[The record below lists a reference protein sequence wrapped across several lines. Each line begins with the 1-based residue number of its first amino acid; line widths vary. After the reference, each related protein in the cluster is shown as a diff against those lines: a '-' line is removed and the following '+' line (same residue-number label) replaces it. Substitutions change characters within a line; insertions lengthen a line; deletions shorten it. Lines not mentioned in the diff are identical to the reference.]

1 MQHHVRHR
9 LMAIFA
15 FGAATSM
22 AMAFTPPQLWQALAD
37 LI

>member
-1 MQHHVRHR
+1 MQDHVRRR

-15 FGAATSM
+15 FGAVTSM
-22 AMAFTPPQLWQALAD
+22 VMGFAPPALWQALAD

>member
-1 MQHHVRHR
+1 MQDHVRRR

-22 AMAFTPPQLWQALAD
+22 VMAFTPPALWQALAD